1 MLNIIRNIAEDGSC
15 EIFDLYTRYEDSAWH
30 IAAASERDRFCVTNR
45 NTIVEEGSDS
55 AFSSTRVF
63 YNIP

>member
-30 IAAASERDRFCVTNR
+30 IAAASERDRFCVSRFNVHSR
-45 NTIVEEGSDS
+45 YRACEKEQKRG
-55 AFSSTRVF
+55 
-63 YNIP
+63 